1 MKKATKKT
9 TIRIA
14 ICAMIVTLASTLLV
28 ACGGGLSGT
37 YYSADGLQAFT
48 FNGDNVTMSAFG
60 VNANGKYKIE
70 GDKIIITYS
79 LFGMEYNWSQPYS
92 ESDGSIYI
100 GGTQFSK

>member
-14 ICAMIVTLASTLLV
+14 ICAILVTLASSLLV

-48 FNGDNVTMSAFG
+48 FSGDNVTMSAFG
-60 VNANGKYKIE
+60 INANGKYKIE

-79 LFGMEYNWSQPYS
+79 LFGMERNWSQPYS

-100 GGTQFSK
+100 GGTRFSK